1 MPYYGGFMDI
11 NRTTKLIK
19 WVNRRYPIKEDGD
32 MNGRAFHILLLLAV
46 KENANVLLRLSKS

>member
-1 MPYYGGFMDI
+1 MDI